1 MAENA
6 GQHVLQTALSSG
18 LSATEGIH
26 SKSKHGVDP
35 SFDGQK
41 QLLPE
46 TFIPK
51 NDIRV
56 TFRGK
61 NGNVEMPL
69 ISWGSWSWGRL
80 TLPVARQML
89 TRHR

>member
-1 MAENA
+1 MAEHA

-35 SFDGQK
+35 AFDGQK
-41 QLLPE
+41 HLLPE
-46 TFIPK
+46 SYIPK
-51 NDIRV
+51 KDTRI

-61 NGNVEMPL
+61 NSNVEMPL
-69 ISWGSWSWGRL
+69 ISWGSWSWG
-80 TLPVARQML
+80 TVESPCWDDY
-89 TRHR
+89 